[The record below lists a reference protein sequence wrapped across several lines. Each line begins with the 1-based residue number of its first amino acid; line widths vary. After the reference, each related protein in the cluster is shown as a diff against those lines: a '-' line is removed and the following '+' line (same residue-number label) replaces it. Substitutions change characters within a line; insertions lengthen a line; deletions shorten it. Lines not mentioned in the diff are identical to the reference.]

1 MLINILLLVIGFVLL
16 VRGADAFVDGSVA
29 VARRWHIPEIV
40 IGLTIVAMG
49 TSAPEAAVSITSAF
63 HGANGVAIG
72 NVLGSNIANIFL
84 ILGVTAIISV
94 LSVGKNTVRYEIPF
108 VGFITLVLMW
118 MGARYGMVSHWGA
131 AILCALFVTFW
142 VYLFFISNGTPNDD
156 MPAVKQMSVAK
167 MLLYIIGGII
177 ALVLGGNLTVDSA
190 VKIATA
196 VGVSDRIIGLT
207 IVAIGTSLPELV
219 TCVIAAAKGQSDIA
233 IGNIVGSNIFNILFV
248 LGVAGLIHSIPFDS
262 AFLVDGG
269 IAMLAVILLFAATA
283 RSGKLTRIWGVI
295 FVLLYAIYIGHLVLM

>member
-1 MLINILLLVIGFVLL
+1 MLLNILLLIIGFVLL

-49 TSAPEAAVSITSAF
+49 TSAPEAAVSIASAF

-72 NVLGSNIANIFL
+72 NVLGSNIANIFF

-108 VGFITLVLMW
+108 VGLITLVLMW
-118 MGARYGMVSHWGA
+118 IGAQYGVVSHVGA
-131 AILCALFVTFW
+131 MLLCVLFIAFLI
-142 VYLFFISNGTPNDD
+142 YLFFISGDKPNDD
-156 MPAVKQMSVAK
+156 MPTVKQMSIAK
-167 MLLYIIGGII
+167 ILLYVFGGIV
-177 ALVLGGNLTVDSA
+177 ALIFGSNITVDSA
-190 VKIATA
+190 VAIASA
-196 VGVSDRIIGLT
+196 LNVSDRIIGLT
-207 IVAIGTSLPELV
+207 VVAFGTSLPELV
-219 TCVIAAAKGQSDIA
+219 TCVIAASKGQSDIA

-283 RSGKLTRIWGVI
+283 RSGKLTRCWGII
-295 FVLLYAIYIGHLVLM
+295 FVLLYVIYVGHLILV